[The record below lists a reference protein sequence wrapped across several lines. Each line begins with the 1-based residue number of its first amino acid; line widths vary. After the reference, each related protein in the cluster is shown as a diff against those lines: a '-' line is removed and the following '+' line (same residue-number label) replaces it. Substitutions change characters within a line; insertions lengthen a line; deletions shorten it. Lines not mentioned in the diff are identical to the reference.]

1 MTKFICFIFKG
12 SVFETLSDVR
22 SDQNCRYIYWS
33 KNVLEIFRRSLRSNF
48 QTGSHP
54 WKLLSPLACL
64 TRCLTTWEKI
74 FGFKNVGK
82 VLKFRSI
89 MSNPPESS
97 KGKHWEMTHYC
108 SPLWTASRWMAGPV
122 GEVAKRGRLSVFL
135 VLESIIQYIIG
146 WTSGFEKV

>member
-1 MTKFICFIFKG
+1 M
-12 SVFETLSDVR
+12 
-22 SDQNCRYIYWS
+22 
-33 KNVLEIFRRSLRSNF
+33 
-48 QTGSHP
+48 
-54 WKLLSPLACL
+54 
-64 TRCLTTWEKI
+64 WEKI

-97 KGKHWEMTHYC
+97 KGQHWEMTHYC

-146 WTSGFEKV
+146 